1 MKLEVRILGV
11 LEVRADGR
19 DLKLRSAKQ
28 RELLAVLLLHQ
39 GQVVSRDRLVDALW
53 GEAPPDTATKAL
65 QVHVSQL
72 RKAQVG
78 VETQAPGY
86 LLRLDGDAV
95 DSKRFERLAREGAAA
110 LAGGEA
116 ERAADLLREA
126 LALWRGPPLADFGS
140 AEFAQPEIARL
151 EELRV
156 SAVENR
162 IEADLALGRG
172 DVVGELEALIASQ
185 PFRERLRRQLM
196 LALYQGGRQ
205 AEALAAYR
213 ETHRVLAEEL
223 GIDPSAELQELERA
237 ILTQDPR
244 LASPRPHAR
253 TGGDV
258 FIGRDAE
265 LGVLLARLDAVI
277 AGRGGVLLLAGE
289 AGIGKSR
296 LTDELSR
303 RASTRGVLTL
313 AGPCWE
319 AGGAPPFWPW
329 IRALRTYVRACPPGA
344 LGRQA
349 PADLDE
355 LAGLLPELNVLGH
368 GSSRPRASDPDEAR
382 FRLFDAAASFLR
394 TAATDRPILLVLDD
408 VHAADAPSLLLLRFL
423 AHQLGD
429 ARLLVIAAYRNGEVG
444 PGHPLAPAELER
456 AVGTTRIELGG
467 FTVADVERSL
477 TLAAGPE
484 LAGGAAPQ
492 IHAATDGNPLFVT
505 EIARLLVA
513 EGRLDDPHDPD
524 GLVRPVPLGV
534 RGVIGRRLLRLSP
547 GCRELLAT
555 AAVLG
560 REFAHSTLER
570 LAVASRD
577 DVLDAMEE
585 AAAAHVVEPLGG
597 GRLRFTH
604 ALVRDSLYDD
614 LAPARR
620 LRTHRDAGTVLE
632 RLYAAD
638 PEPHLAELAYHFCA
652 AANAGSAV
660 RAADYAQRAA
670 ARAAGQLAYE
680 EAARLYALALSVLE
694 REAPEDAA
702 AHCRL
707 LLRFGDAQMRG
718 GESAAARTIFLR
730 VARIAARAGLAELQA
745 EAALAYIGRFL
756 WMRSISDPHLV
767 PLIREALEALGGLE
781 HPLRAKLKARL
792 VPAVRGDLDWA
803 PRAKLGEEA
812 VRMARRLGDPATLAY
827 VLDARCG
834 GLEGPF
840 TLEQTLADAE
850 EIIALGERL
859 GDDERVFAG
868 LDHRLW
874 ARWTAGDMRRVA
886 ADRDAMARLAD
897 ELRQPAQRWLVA
909 VIDAALASFG
919 GRFEQGERLI
929 EQAYRIGV
937 RAQVYSPGL
946 AQGLQLLAL
955 RAEQGRLPEVQTD
968 LSGWIRRSPGQRIF
982 HCVQLLHHARL
993 GRSAEAAEALQAIA
1007 ADGFA
1012 GISPDEQWHWGA
1024 ALTAE
1029 ACTLLGD
1036 TERGAALYE
1045 RLRPSEGQIVIC
1057 IPEVAA
1063 GSASRWLGVLATL
1076 LERWDDASRH
1086 FEAALEQDL
1095 RVGACPAAAHD
1106 HHEHGRMLVARGRR
1120 ADRARAQELLGV
1132 AKEEY
1137 GAMGMWP
1144 WARAAE
1150 EDTAGR

>member
-812 VRMARRLGDPATLAY
+812 VRMARRLGGSATRRLSPMSSTPAAGAWKVRSRSSRRWPTRRRSSRSVSGSVTTSASSP
-827 VLDARCG
+827 AWTIGCGPGGRRATCG
-834 GLEGPF
+834 G
-840 TLEQTLADAE
+840 
-850 EIIALGERL
+850 
-859 GDDERVFAG
+859 
-868 LDHRLW
+868 W
-874 ARWTAGDMRRVA
+874 RRTVT
-886 ADRDAMARLAD
+886 
-897 ELRQPAQRWLVA
+897 PWP
-909 VIDAALASFG
+909 G
-919 GRFEQGERLI
+919 
-929 EQAYRIGV
+929 
-937 RAQVYSPGL
+937 SP
-946 AQGLQLLAL
+946 
-955 RAEQGRLPEVQTD
+955 T
-968 LSGWIRRSPGQRIF
+968 S
-982 HCVQLLHHARL
+982 C
-993 GRSAEAAEALQAIA
+993 
-1007 ADGFA
+1007 
-1012 GISPDEQWHWGA
+1012 
-1024 ALTAE
+1024 
-1029 ACTLLGD
+1029 
-1036 TERGAALYE
+1036 
-1045 RLRPSEGQIVIC
+1045 
-1057 IPEVAA
+1057 
-1063 GSASRWLGVLATL
+1063 
-1076 LERWDDASRH
+1076 ASRH
-1086 FEAALEQDL
+1086 SGGSSLSSTL
-1095 RVGACPAAAHD
+1095 RSRASEDGSSRANGSSSRRTASASGRRCIRRAWPRASSSSRSGPSRAGSLRSRPTCPAGSGEAQGSGSSTACSSSTTPAWAGPRRRPKRSRPSPPTGSRGSARTSSGTG
-1106 HHEHGRMLVARGRR
+1106 GRPSPPRRAPCSATPNAGRR
-1120 ADRARAQELLGV
+1120 STSVCGRARV
-1132 AKEEY
+1132 
-1137 GAMGMWP
+1137 
-1144 WARAAE
+1144 RS
-1150 EDTAGR
+1150 